1 MKKQQHKQDMNYRN
15 KQITEEKT
23 KLYEK
28 KM

>member
-1 MKKQQHKQDMNYRN
+1 MKKPQHKQDMNYRN
-15 KQITEEKT
+15 KQITEEKK